1 MFTSVLSTTP
11 SDSKGLTALAIWILS
26 TILLVFAA
34 LLLYIAVL
42 IKMRRASR
50 KTNNS
55 NENEKRFLDLD
66 PIFLLIH
73 FTMFAIFLITY
84 TIVFA
89 SI

>member
-42 IKMRRASR
+42 IKMRRGTRRTSI
-50 KTNNS
+50 S
-55 NENEKRFLDLD
+55 ENEKGLLDLD
-66 PIFLLIH
+66 PIFLLTHLTI
-73 FTMFAIFLITY
+73 FAIFLITY

>member
-11 SDSKGLTALAIWILS
+11 SDSKGLTALATWILS

-42 IKMRRASR
+42 IKMRRGTR
-50 KTNNS
+50 RTNGS
-55 NENEKRFLDLD
+55 ENEKRLIDLD
-66 PIFLLIH
+66 PIFLLTH
-73 FTMFAIFLITY
+73 LSMFAIFLVTY

>member
-42 IKMRRASR
+42 IKMRRGTR
-50 KTNNS
+50 RTNGS
-55 NENEKRFLDLD
+55 ENEKRLIDLD
-66 PIFLLIH
+66 PIFLLTH
-73 FTMFAIFLITY
+73 LSMFAIFLVTY